1 MALEDLLKELIT
13 STKDLTETTK
23 ALMALRS
30 DAIEAVK
37 KDAAPVAKATTKPAE
52 TKPAETKAAETK
64 AAEPEVTSAA
74 GVDPKVYEEI
84 AASIGAYVGG
94 ATREEERAA
103 RKDKVKKLLQH
114 DAIKKPGT
122 PDNVFDA
129 ANIKADAIQVF
140 KDNLAAL
147 VTKGDLTTAPAAAS
161 NLLD

>member
-13 STKDLTETTK
+13 STKDLTETTR

-37 KDAAPVAKATTKPAE
+37 KDAAPAAKATTKPAE
-52 TKPAETKAAETK
+52 TKPAETK

-94 ATREEERAA
+94 ASREEERAA